1 VDIDKA
7 FEPAPASA
15 SMLTARVIKVE
26 GRKLTVDL
34 GGPIEVQCLD
44 SCNPLPDQH
53 VYIASD
59 RGALMAVGAV
69 NGVYRQPTITVS
81 SSSETSV
88 SGYVNGEYLLLPKM
102 GIFVPTIGDVLP
114 LIWSA
119 DASGVWVGS
128 KPGVPYVPPPVSGGS
143 AGSGGGTS
151 TGGGSTGGGGIVT
164 TGTATYTALASGYF
178 NDAGR
183 RIDGNLYLNDSSDDG
198 FYVYGH
204 NRMNELQGRSIQ
216 WGTISMPR
224 YSGSG
229 TVLLES
235 LKANSTSTLSV
246 SPGSTVGLSG
256 AFLSNLINGSGGT
269 QVRAISGSG
278 VIRGIPYGTI
288 RIGWR
293 SA

>member
-1 VDIDKA
+1 MDIDKA

-88 SGYVNGEYLLLPKM
+88 SGYVNGEYRLLPKM
-102 GIFVPTIGDVLP
+102 GIFVPEIGDVLP

-164 TGTATYTALASGYF
+164 TGTATYAATRSAWLRSGASGT
-178 NDAGR
+178 
-183 RIDGNLYLNDSSDDG
+183 GNLILAGGNTG
-198 FYVYGH
+198 LLKYGY

-216 WGTISMPR
+216 WGSISLPR
-224 YSGSG
+224 LAGSG
-229 TVLLES
+229 AV
-235 LKANSTSTLSV
+235 TLSATKGGV
-246 SPGSTVGLSG
+246 TGATMSATPGSSVGLSG
-256 AFLSNLINGSGGT
+256 AFLSALINGSGLT
-269 QVRAISGSG
+269 DIYVTGSG
-278 VIRGIPYGTI
+278 TLAGTPYGTV